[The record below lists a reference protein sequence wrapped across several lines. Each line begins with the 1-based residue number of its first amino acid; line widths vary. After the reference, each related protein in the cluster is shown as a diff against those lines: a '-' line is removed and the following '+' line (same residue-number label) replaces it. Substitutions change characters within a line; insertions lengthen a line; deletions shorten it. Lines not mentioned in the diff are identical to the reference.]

1 MDGGKGLITSKQR
14 AALRSQSNGM
24 ETIFQIGKG
33 GVSDTLVQQV
43 NDALKAREM
52 IKLRVLENAPV
63 FAKEAAQQLAEQCG
77 AEIVQVIGSRFILFK
92 RNPQK
97 PIYEM

>member
-1 MDGGKGLITSKQR
+1 MITSKQR
-14 AALRSQSNGM
+14 TALRSQSNGM

-33 GVSDTLVQQV
+33 GISDMLVQQV
-43 NDALKAREM
+43 EDALKAREM
-52 IKLRVLENAPV
+52 IKLRVLESAPV
-63 FAKEAAQQLAEQCG
+63 FAREAAQELAEKCG

-92 RNPQK
+92 RNPEK

>member
-1 MDGGKGLITSKQR
+1 MITSKQR

-33 GVSDTLVQQV
+33 GVSEMLVQQV

-63 FAKEAAQQLAEQCG
+63 FAREAAQQLAQACE
-77 AEIVQVIGSRFILFK
+77 AEIIQVIGSRFILFK

-97 PIYEM
+97 PIYEF

>member
-1 MDGGKGLITSKQR
+1 MITSKQR

-24 ETIFQIGKG
+24 ETIFQVGKG
-33 GVSDTLVQQV
+33 GISDMLVQQV
-43 NDALKAREM
+43 EDALKAREM
-52 IKLRVLENAPV
+52 IKLRVLESAPV
-63 FAKEAAQQLAEQCG
+63 FAREAAQELAEKCG

-92 RNPQK
+92 RNPEK

>member
-1 MDGGKGLITSKQR
+1 MSTSKQR
-14 AALRSQSNGM
+14 ATLRSQSNGL

-33 GVSDTLVQQV
+33 GISDMLVQQV

-63 FAKEAAQQLAEQCG
+63 FAREAAQELAEKCG

-92 RNPQK
+92 RKPKK

>member
-1 MDGGKGLITSKQR
+1 MITSKQR

-33 GVSDTLVQQV
+33 DMLVQQV
-43 NDALKAREM
+43 EDALKAREM
-52 IKLRVLENAPV
+52 IKLRVLESAPV
-63 FAKEAAQQLAEQCG
+63 FAREAAQELAEKCG

-92 RNPQK
+92 RNPEK

>member
-1 MDGGKGLITSKQR
+1 MITSKQR

-33 GVSDTLVQQV
+33 GISDMLVQQV
-43 NDALKAREM
+43 EDALKAREM
-52 IKLRVLENAPV
+52 IKLRVLESAPV
-63 FAKEAAQQLAEQCG
+63 FAREKAQELAEKCG

-92 RNPQK
+92 RNPEK

>member
-1 MDGGKGLITSKQR
+1 MITSKQR
-14 AALRSQSNGM
+14 AALRSWSNGM

-33 GVSDTLVQQV
+33 GISDTLVKQV

-63 FAKEAAQQLAEQCG
+63 FAREAAQQLAQECG

-97 PIYEM
+97 PIYEL

>member
-1 MDGGKGLITSKQR
+1 MITSKQR

-33 GVSDTLVQQV
+33 GISDMLVQQV
-43 NDALKAREM
+43 EDALKAREM
-52 IKLRVLENAPV
+52 IKLRVLESAPI
-63 FAKEAAQQLAEQCG
+63 FAREAAQELAEKCG

-92 RNPQK
+92 RNPEK

>member
-1 MDGGKGLITSKQR
+1 MITSKQR
-14 AALRSQSNGM
+14 AYLRGLANKI
-24 ETIFQIGKG
+24 TPIFQIGKG
-33 GVSDTLVQQV
+33 GISDMLVQQV

-63 FAKEAAQQLAEQCG
+63 FAREAAQELAEKCG

-92 RNPQK
+92 RNPKK
-97 PIYEM
+97 PIYDM

>member
-1 MDGGKGLITSKQR
+1 MITSKQR

-33 GVSDTLVQQV
+33 GSSDMLVQEV
-43 NDALKAREM
+43 EDALKAREM
-52 IKLRVLENAPV
+52 IKLRVLESAPV
-63 FAKEAAQQLAEQCG
+63 FAREAAQELAEKCG

-92 RNPQK
+92 RNPEK

>member
-1 MDGGKGLITSKQR
+1 MITSKQR
-14 AALRSQSNGM
+14 ATLRSQSNGL

-33 GVSDTLVQQV
+33 GISDMLVQQV

-63 FAKEAAQQLAEQCG
+63 FAREAG

-92 RNPQK
+92 RNPKK

>member
-1 MDGGKGLITSKQR
+1 MITSKQR
-14 AALRSQSNGM
+14 AALRSQSNRM

-33 GVSDTLVQQV
+33 GISDMLVQQV
-43 NDALKAREM
+43 EDALKAREM
-52 IKLRVLENAPV
+52 IKLRVLESAPV
-63 FAKEAAQQLAEQCG
+63 FAREAAQELAEKCG

-92 RNPQK
+92 RNPEK

>member
-1 MDGGKGLITSKQR
+1 MITSKQR
-14 AALRSQSNGM
+14 ATLRSQSNGL

-33 GVSDTLVQQV
+33 GISDMLVQQV

-63 FAKEAAQQLAEQCG
+63 FAREAAQELAEKCG
-77 AEIVQVIGSRFILFK
+77 AEIVQVIGSRFVLYRPSKEKKIT
-92 RNPQK
+92 
-97 PIYEM
+97 I

>member
-1 MDGGKGLITSKQR
+1 MITSKQR
-14 AALRSQSNGM
+14 ATLRSQSNGL

-33 GVSDTLVQQV
+33 GISDMLVQQV

-63 FAKEAAQQLAEQCG
+63 FAREAAAGPGGWIRPLQ
-77 AEIVQVIGSRFILFK
+77 VQKKRIGFYGSAI
-92 RNPQK
+92 
-97 PIYEM
+97 IE

>member
-1 MDGGKGLITSKQR
+1 MITSKH

-33 GVSDTLVQQV
+33 GISDMLVQQV
-43 NDALKAREM
+43 EDALKAREM
-52 IKLRVLENAPV
+52 IKLRVLESAPV
-63 FAKEAAQQLAEQCG
+63 FAREAAQELAEKCG

-92 RNPQK
+92 RNPEK

>member
-1 MDGGKGLITSKQR
+1 MITSKQR

-33 GVSDTLVQQV
+33 GISDMLVQQV
-43 NDALKAREM
+43 EDALKAREM
-52 IKLRVLENAPV
+52 IKLRVLESAPV
-63 FAKEAAQQLAEQCG
+63 FARDVAQELVEKCG

-92 RNPQK
+92 RNPEK

>member
-1 MDGGKGLITSKQR
+1 MITSKQR

-33 GVSDTLVQQV
+33 GISDMLVQQV
-43 NDALKAREM
+43 EEALKAREM
-52 IKLRVLENAPV
+52 IKLRVLESAPV
-63 FAKEAAQQLAEQCG
+63 FAREAAQELAEKCG

-92 RNPQK
+92 RNPEK

>member
-1 MDGGKGLITSKQR
+1 MITSKQR

-33 GVSDTLVQQV
+33 GIRDMLVQQV
-43 NDALKAREM
+43 EDALKAREM
-52 IKLRVLENAPV
+52 IKLRVLESAPV
-63 FAKEAAQQLAEQCG
+63 FAREAAQELAEKCG

-92 RNPQK
+92 RNPEK

>member
-1 MDGGKGLITSKQR
+1 MITSKQR

-33 GVSDTLVQQV
+33 GISDMLVQQV
-43 NDALKAREM
+43 EDALKARDM
-52 IKLRVLENAPV
+52 IKLRVLESAPV
-63 FAKEAAQQLAEQCG
+63 FAREAAQELAEKCG

-92 RNPQK
+92 RNPEK

>member
-1 MDGGKGLITSKQR
+1 MITSKQR

-33 GVSDTLVQQV
+33 GIRDMPAQQAE
-43 NDALKAREM
+43 DALKARKM
-52 IKLRVLENAPV
+52 IKLRVLESAPV
-63 FAKEAAQQLAEQCG
+63 FAREAAQELAEKCG

-92 RNPQK
+92 RNPEK